1 MAFRGGKRKDVK
13 KQSYYVWFL
22 GAKESRGL
30 RGEQYI
36 RPILKELLNKER
48 ELEPMKVTLQVSS
61 KGLKIIQ
68 NVSRKNNREKTEQ
81 IKHFI
86 SHHAITCVT
95 QESKPDDDIV
105 CAILLIY
112 NPVTKCP
119 IHVHAYRCDSVET
132 ATTLRNQLKSLTD
145 KPENQKK
152 FKEIEAR
159 LAAKGLLPYRRLNS
173 DGRSTRTEG
182 SDPADE
188 SFSSDRDVSGRNLE
202 IVTSLYD
209 SLAAELREKL
219 NNRNSCPIL
228 LPPKDYDTVSRK
240 QGKLDGIEERRST
253 NIHIVGMNQR
263 LKAVSPMTKEQTKES
278 ASSGK
283 SSGIGSDEALS
294 STAKKNTSYQE
305 NENQEIDPGTSSDE
319 EELPEP
325 EVLTQD
331 SEIILPYWK
340 QTVPL
345 KPSKQRKC
353 SPSPITRAP
362 QPILPTHSESNVLRK
377 PSHDDWHIRSE
388 KYIGSQDRQNTTRK
402 VYPLGRVNES
412 IPGRL
417 YNTRP
422 FSYHIPKS
430 TDLSTELRIPEE
442 NSETHI
448 IYRQKCT
455 DLNPLSK
462 RDPRPVSFPSAKE
475 KDTEKCINLFSETCT
490 PQNSLEL
497 RVVERKRSN
506 LVSGG
511 LNTYSDV
518 CHGHCFLPQD
528 EKDVLPFHDVLDHQ
542 QPPSVDH
549 VNQTPCRNR
558 QRYKEKQTP
567 TPELYPSSLDLYA
580 KDKLSKNSVEHCIEK
595 VRQPQYFPD
604 ERRKSGY
611 FDLPVKYREYRHSIA
626 DPFNRRLAMNSHF

>member
-1 MAFRGGKRKDVK
+1 MAFRGGKRKDMK

-22 GAKESRGL
+22 GAKESKGL

-48 ELEPMKVTLQVSS
+48 ELEPMKVTLQVSN

-86 SHHAITCVT
+86 PHHAITCVT

-105 CAILLIY
+105 CSILLIY

-152 FKEIEAR
+152 FKEIETR

-182 SDPADE
+182 SDLADD
-188 SFSSDRDVSGRNLE
+188 SFSSDRDVPGRNIE
-202 IVTSLYD
+202 NVTSLYD
-209 SLAAELREKL
+209 SLASELREKL

-228 LPPKDYDTVSRK
+228 LPPKDYDTVYRK
-240 QGKLDGIEERRST
+240 RGKLDGIEERRST

-263 LKAVSPMTKEQTKES
+263 LKAAPMTKEQARES

-283 SSGIGSDEALS
+283 SSGIGSDEVLT
-294 STAKKNTSYQE
+294 STVKKNTSHQG

-319 EELPEP
+319 EELQEP
-325 EVLTQD
+325 DVLTQD
-331 SEIILPYWK
+331 NELILPYWK

-345 KPSKQRKC
+345 KPSKQRIC

-362 QPILPTHSESNVLRK
+362 QPILPTQSESYVFRK
-377 PSHDDWHIRSE
+377 PSQDDWHIRSE
-388 KYIGSQDRQNTTRK
+388 KHTGSQDKQRTSRK
-402 VYPLGRVNES
+402 VYPLGKVNET
-412 IPGRL
+412 IPERL
-417 YNTRP
+417 DNTRP
-422 FSYHIPKS
+422 FSYHIPK
-430 TDLSTELRIPEE
+430 TTELSTELRIPEE
-442 NSETHI
+442 NQETHI
-448 IYRQKCT
+448 VYRQKCT
-455 DLNPLSK
+455 DLTPLSK

-475 KDTEKCINLFSETCT
+475 KDNDRRLNLFSKTCT

-497 RVVERKRSN
+497 RVVERQRSN
-506 LVSGG
+506 PVSGG
-511 LNTYSDV
+511 SNPYSDIL
-518 CHGHCFLPQD
+518 HGHYFSSQD
-528 EKDVLPFHDVLDHQ
+528 KKDVLPFYDVLDQQ
-542 QPPSVDH
+542 QPSSVYY

-558 QRYKEKQTP
+558 HRYREKYTP
-567 TPELYPSSLDLYA
+567 TPELYPSSPELYTR
-580 KDKLSKNSVEHCIEK
+580 DKLSKKSVECCIEK
-595 VRQPQYFPD
+595 VRQPQYPHD

-611 FDLPVKYREYRHSIA
+611 FDLPVDFREYRHSIA
-626 DPFNRRLAMNSHF
+626 DPINRRLSMNSHF